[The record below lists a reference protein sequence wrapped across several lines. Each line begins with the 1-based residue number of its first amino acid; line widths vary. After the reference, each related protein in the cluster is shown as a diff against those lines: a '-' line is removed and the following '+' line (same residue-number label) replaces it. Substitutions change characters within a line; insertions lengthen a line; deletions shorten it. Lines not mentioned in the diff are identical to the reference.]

1 MADQTSPR
9 PSADVQTGPSAEVKL
24 LELMR
29 GYRQPRALHL
39 VVELGIADLLREGAR
54 SGEELAAAT
63 GSHPLALTRLLRALA
78 SSGVF
83 VETAPG
89 VFAHSAMS
97 EYLRR
102 DHPQSRVP
110 SIEFLGAEYTLA
122 SWAALE
128 FSIKTGKSAFQ
139 HVHGKN
145 KWEYNEEHP
154 REGAIFDQVM
164 AGARPARIAALL
176 SGYDF
181 AGSSLVVDVGGGRGQ
196 LLAAVLAQHPGLKGI
211 LYDLPAVVQE
221 APALLAAAGVQNRCR
236 IESGSFLERVPA
248 GDTIILSDILHDWPD
263 EQSLAILRAC
273 RAAMAPGARVLVVE
287 HVLVPGA
294 TPAPVAWLDLQM
306 LIEFGEGRQRSVD
319 ELDYLFGATGFR
331 LESVIGTGAVDIVV
345 GAAI

>member
-1 MADQTSPR
+1 MTSPS
-9 PSADVQTGPSAEVKL
+9 PEVKL

-39 VVELGIADLLREGAR
+39 VVELGIADLLGAGEK
-54 SGEELAAAT
+54 SAEELAEAT
-63 GSHPLALTRLLRALA
+63 GSHPLSLARLLRALA

-89 VFAHSAMS
+89 VFAHSPMS

-110 SIEFLGAEYTLA
+110 SVEFLGAEYTLA
-122 SWAALE
+122 SWAALD
-128 FSIKTGKSAFQ
+128 FSVKTGKSAFQ

-154 REGAIFDQVM
+154 ADGAIFDQVM

-176 SGYDF
+176 DGYDF
-181 AGSSLVVDVGGGRGQ
+181 TASSRVVDVGGGRGQ
-196 LLAAVLAQHPGLKGI
+196 LLAAVLARYPALSGV
-211 LYDLPAVVQE
+211 LYDLPGVVQE
-221 APALLAAAGVQNRCR
+221 APALLSAAQVADRCT
-236 IESGSFLERVPA
+236 IESGSFLERVPG

-263 EQSLAILRAC
+263 EPCLAILRAC
-273 RAAMAPGARVLVVE
+273 RAAVAPGARVLVVE
-287 HVLVPGA
+287 HVLVVGA
-294 TPAPVAWLDLQM
+294 TPAHVAWLDLQM

-319 ELDYLFGATGFR
+319 ELTRLFEQTGFG
-331 LESVIGTGAVDIVV
+331 LESVIPTPAVDIVV
-345 GAAI
+345 AVAR

>member
-1 MADQTSPR
+1 MADTDKRAEPSP
-9 PSADVQTGPSAEVKL
+9 EVKL

-39 VVELGIADLLREGAR
+39 VVELGIADLLREGAK
-54 SGEELAAAT
+54 SAEELARAT
-63 GSHPLALTRLLRALA
+63 GSHPLSLARLLRALA

-89 VFAHSAMS
+89 VFAHSPMS

-110 SIEFLGAEYTLA
+110 SVEFLGAEYTLA
-122 SWAALE
+122 SWAALD
-128 FSIKTGKSAFQ
+128 FAVKSGKSAFQ

-145 KWEYNEEHP
+145 KWEYNAEHP
-154 REGAIFDQVM
+154 ADGAIFDQVM

-176 SGYDF
+176 AGHDF
-181 AGSSLVVDVGGGRGQ
+181 ASAKCVVDVGGGRGQ
-196 LLAAVLAQHPGLKGI
+196 LLAAVLARYPGLSGV

-221 APALLAAAGVQNRCR
+221 APALLSAAGVAERCR

-263 EQSLAILRAC
+263 EPCLAILRAC
-273 RAAMAPGARVLVVE
+273 RAAVAPGARVLVVE

-294 TPAPVAWLDLQM
+294 TPAHVAWLDLQM
-306 LIEFGEGRQRSVD
+306 LIEFGEGRQRSVP
-319 ELDYLFGATGFR
+319 ELTSLFEQTGFR
-331 LESVIGTGAVDIVV
+331 FERVNATPAVDIVV
-345 GAAI
+345 AVAS